1 MKRLSGLKLSPE
13 REAEVTEELV
23 AHLEDRHRELMTSG
37 MSSEETLLLV
47 LEDLDRE
54 EKLGQELR
62 TTEKH
67 FDPDTAVLGARKTGF
82 WRDLLQDV
90 NYGLRMIRRNPGLT
104 AIAVMTI
111 ALGIGANTAIFSIL
125 NAVILRPLGG
135 PHPERVMMIWESRPR
150 EGVYNNAVSAPDFVD
165 WRKNQHSFEDIA
177 AFMDEPMDLTG
188 NGEPERLKV
197 EGVSPSFFR
206 VLGTTPALG
215 HDFLSEEGKRNDVVL
230 LSNGLWQRRFGSD
243 PAIVGKPITLNGA
256 SYEVIGVM
264 PPSDGP
270 EQLWYPL
277 DFTTGPGFM
286 RERGSH
292 FLAVFARL
300 KPGVTMEAAQADMN
314 RIATQIER
322 DVPGGNSGHG
332 AQVVSAH
339 ESMVGNVRRP
349 LNVLAASV
357 GFVLLIACANV
368 ANLLLARGVRWQRE
382 LAIRHALGAS
392 RFRMVRQFSMECL
405 WLAVLGAVV
414 GTPIAILGT
423 ELLKSIAPI
432 DIPRLNTA
440 SLDVTVLVFMTGVT
454 LLTALLAGIGPAL
467 QVASVDPNEAL
478 KETSPAGRSRRHL
491 RNGLIVAEIAL
502 AFVLLTGAGLMM
514 RSLMNILNVDPGI
527 DPQNVLTVRVSVSP
541 VQLRD
546 RTVQTFFDQLMDR
559 VKTLPGVTS
568 VGLTS
573 HLPMSGIDSRSGI
586 VIEGRAPVRNQPARA
601 HPRFISADYFQT
613 MKIRKVEGRLP
624 TEQEVRARS
633 NIVVINRTA
642 ALRYWPGQ
650 SPVGKRMQ
658 VLGYGDMREIV
669 GVIDD
674 VRYWGL
680 SLPANP
686 EAYLPGLRSP
696 GTIVIRTQSN
706 PSALVPAIREQIRQ
720 LEADLALSD
729 VQTMEEVMSRSVSAP
744 RFYLILL
751 SIFGIVAV
759 ILAAAGIYGVI
770 SYTVAQG
777 TRDIGVRIALGANP
791 AGVLQGVLRQGFVL
805 TMVSLVIGLAASI
818 GLTRLMGSLLFGV
831 KATDPVTLGAM
842 VILTTAIALLACY
855 FPARRAA
862 RIDPLIALRHQ

>member
-1 MKRLSGLKLSPE
+1 
-13 REAEVTEELV
+13 
-23 AHLEDRHRELMTSG
+23 
-37 MSSEETLLLV
+37 
-47 LEDLDRE
+47 
-54 EKLGQELR
+54 
-62 TTEKH
+62 
-67 FDPDTAVLGARKTGF
+67 
-82 WRDLLQDV
+82 
-90 NYGLRMIRRNPGLT
+90 
-104 AIAVMTI
+104 
-111 ALGIGANTAIFSIL
+111 
-125 NAVILRPLGG
+125 
-135 PHPERVMMIWESRPR
+135 
-150 EGVYNNAVSAPDFVD
+150 
-165 WRKNQHSFEDIA
+165 
-177 AFMDEPMDLTG
+177 
-188 NGEPERLKV
+188 
-197 EGVSPSFFR
+197 
-206 VLGTTPALG
+206 
-215 HDFLSEEGKRNDVVL
+215 
-230 LSNGLWQRRFGSD
+230 
-243 PAIVGKPITLNGA
+243 
-256 SYEVIGVM
+256 
-264 PPSDGP
+264 
-270 EQLWYPL
+270 
-277 DFTTGPGFM
+277 
-286 RERGSH
+286 
-292 FLAVFARL
+292 
-300 KPGVTMEAAQADMN
+300 
-314 RIATQIER
+314 
-322 DVPGGNSGHG
+322 
-332 AQVVSAH
+332 
-339 ESMVGNVRRP
+339 
-349 LNVLAASV
+349 
-357 GFVLLIACANV
+357 
-368 ANLLLARGVRWQRE
+368 
-382 LAIRHALGAS
+382 
-392 RFRMVRQFSMECL
+392 
-405 WLAVLGAVV
+405 
-414 GTPIAILGT
+414 
-423 ELLKSIAPI
+423 LKSIAP

-559 VKTLPGVTS
+559 VKGLPGVTS

-601 HPRFISADYFQT
+601 HPRFISTDYFQT

-624 TEQEVRARS
+624 TEQEVRDRS

-650 SPVGKRMQ
+650 SPIGKRMQ

-680 SLPANP
+680 ALPVNP
-686 EAYLPGLRSP
+686 EAYLPGLHST
-696 GTIVIRTQSN
+696 GTIVVRTQSN
-706 PSALVPAIREQIRQ
+706 PSALVPAIREQVRQ
-720 LEADLALSD
+720 LDPDLALSD

-759 ILAAAGIYGVI
+759 ILAAAGTYGVI

-791 AGVLQGVLRQGFVL
+791 ADVLRAVLRQGFVL
-805 TMVSLVIGLAASI
+805 TMVSLVIGLAASV

-831 KATDPVTLGAM
+831 KATDPVTLAVM
-842 VILTTAIALLACY
+842 VILTTMIALLACY

-862 RIDPLIALRHQ
+862 RIDPLVALRHQ